1 MGKRAKVF
9 GSAEI
14 LHLPEWHLYK
24 NLCKGM
30 RIRLYCPGGSL
41 GKINEDK
48 RGRLLVFESK
58 E

>member
-1 MGKRAKVF
+1 MF

-14 LHLPEWHLYK
+14 LCLPEWHLYK

-30 RIRLYCPGGSL
+30 RVRFYCPGGSL